1 VSDDLIEM
9 MERFRRAME
18 RLAGVVRKFAAA
30 AKRAVERLLPE
41 LRRLAREARRRA
53 RERRP
58 AETGVRQRAADR
70 VVSCRAGGAE
80 RGGGV
85 RRRVRMEPRAG
96 VCRGR
101 AA

>member
-1 VSDDLIEM
+1 VSNDLTEM

-18 RLAGVVRKFAAA
+18 RLADAVRKIAVAV
-30 AKRAVERLLPE
+30 KRAVERLLPE
-41 LRRLAREARRRA
+41 LRRLAHEARRRA

-58 AETGVRQRAADR
+58 VETGIRHRAADR